1 MAREGW
7 PGRIMNSWR
16 LPGVRDWRL
25 PGLGN
30 FSPLMLTSLGLAAGF
45 IGIIVW
51 LALTADVEPRAG
63 TAPDG
68 AAGEVA
74 AVSSP
79 APRPRLPLPRV
90 PDPTLIEDGKH
101 GPLPVLAD
109 DGRAPWRVY
118 ARPFGGVADA
128 PRIAVVVGWLGLKRD
143 ATQAAIDEL
152 PEAVTLAFS
161 PYAPN
166 AQGWVD
172 AARAAGHEVML
183 QIPMEPVNY
192 PVNDPGPHT
201 LLTSLQLIVNIDRLE
216 WLMSRLAGYVGI
228 TDDMGSKFTGQEDAI
243 RPILEAINKRGL
255 MYLDSLSAQNSVA
268 ARVSRE
274 IGLPRVINNRFL
286 DTEATAAAIDARL
299 GEIEQIALLHGVAVG
314 LAHPYP
320 VTIERLAAWMSG
332 LADKG
337 IALAP
342 ASAIVNRQSGG

>member
-1 MAREGW
+1 
-7 PGRIMNSWR
+7 MNSWR

-25 PGLGN
+25 PGVGDWRLPEIRGI
-30 FSPLMLTSLGLAAGF
+30 SPLILTSLGLAASF
-45 IGIIVW
+45 IGLIVW
-51 LALTADVEPRAG
+51 LALTADVEPQASK
-63 TAPDG
+63 TPDV
-68 AAGEVA
+68 AAGDVA
-74 AVSSP
+74 AVSSS

-90 PDPTLIEDGKH
+90 PDPVLIEDGKH
-101 GPLPVLAD
+101 GPLPILAG

-118 ARPFGGVADA
+118 ARPFGSVADA
-128 PRIAVVVGWLGLKRD
+128 PRIAVVVAWLGLKRD

-152 PEAVTLAFS
+152 PGAVTLAFS

-192 PVNDPGPHT
+192 PVHDPGPHT
-201 LLTSLQLIVNIDRLE
+201 LLTSLQPIVNIDRLE

-228 TDDMGSKFTGQEDAI
+228 TDDMGSKFTGQEDAV
-243 RPILEAINKRGL
+243 RPVLEAINKRGL

-268 ARVSRE
+268 AHLARE
-274 IGLPRVINNRFL
+274 IGLPRVINNRFV
-286 DTEATAAAIDARL
+286 DTEATGAAIDARL
-299 GEIEQIALLHGVAVG
+299 GELEQIALLHGVAVG

-320 VTIERLAAWMSG
+320 VTVERLAAWMRG

-342 ASAIVNRQSGG
+342 ASAIVNRQSGE

>member
-1 MAREGW
+1 
-7 PGRIMNSWR
+7 MNSWR
-16 LPGVRDWRL
+16 LPAVGDV
-25 PGLGN
+25 
-30 FSPLMLTSLGLAAGF
+30 SPLMLTSFGLTASFAGL
-45 IGIIVW
+45 IVW
-51 LALTADVEPRAG
+51 LALTAEVEAPANK
-63 TAPDG
+63 APDG
-68 AAGEVA
+68 AVGDLA
-74 AVSSP
+74 AVLPP

-101 GPLPVLAD
+101 GPLPILAG
-109 DGRAPWRVY
+109 DGRAPWRTY
-118 ARPFGGVADA
+118 ARPFGSVADA

-152 PEAVTLAFS
+152 PGAVTLAFS
-161 PYAPN
+161 PYTPN
-166 AQGWVD
+166 AQGWVE
-172 AARAAGHEVML
+172 AARAAGHEVIL

-192 PVNDPGPHT
+192 PVHDPGPHT
-201 LLTSLQLIVNIDRLE
+201 LLTGLQLIVNLDRLE

-268 ARVSRE
+268 ARLARE
-274 IGLPRVINNRFL
+274 IGLPRVINNRFV
-286 DTEATAAAIDARL
+286 DTEATRAAIDARL
-299 GEIEQIALLHGVAVG
+299 GELEQIALLHGVAVG

-320 VTIERLAAWMSG
+320 VTIERLAAWMQG

-342 ASAIVNRQSGG
+342 ASAIVNRQSQR